1 MPDLEF
7 FMEARGFLSP
17 LDEEMFFE
25 WMDRLGCK
33 GEYIDKD
40 RKLSIRL
47 AEEPNQDHLW
57 MLISFFTR
65 YNIDLRQLKRFET
78 PENSE

>member
-1 MPDLEF
+1 
-7 FMEARGFLSP
+7 
-17 LDEEMFFE
+17 MFFE

-57 MLISFFTR
+57 MLISFFKR

-78 PENSE
+78 PKNSEWLRNQNNYWHAGMFGNE